1 MATFMVERYI
11 PGVSYAQLTEAVR
24 RTASVAAAMTAE
36 GIPVRYL
43 GSTFLPQEEAC
54 FCRFERA
61 DADAVRAVNERAGA
75 PY

>member
-54 FCRFERA
+54 FCRFEGA